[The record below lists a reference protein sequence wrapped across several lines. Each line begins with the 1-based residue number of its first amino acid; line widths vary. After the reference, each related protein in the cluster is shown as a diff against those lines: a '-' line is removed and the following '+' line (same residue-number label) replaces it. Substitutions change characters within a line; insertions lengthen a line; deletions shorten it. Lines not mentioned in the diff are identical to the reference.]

1 MPALQRPET
10 WSHTDSLVIRLGY
23 EPCRHTYSLY
33 AHWRACEYGSE
44 ILWGMAT
51 VVPRLKK
58 RRISPHAS
66 GDATS
71 PSTSQRG
78 MIDAS
83 YMPISSPMHDVPMY
97 YSAPSSDIHASSYPA
112 ASASDVMLNQPL
124 PSGPDAPSHPRP
136 RMCIHEIING
146 QEQPVY
152 VVSDDDDDDDGPP
165 PASPLQGHAPLASTR
180 PAINAGSKRKSPGLG
195 SLLRLRL

>member
-1 MPALQRPET
+1 
-10 WSHTDSLVIRLGY
+10 
-23 EPCRHTYSLY
+23 
-33 AHWRACEYGSE
+33 
-44 ILWGMAT
+44 MAT

-97 YSAPSSDIHASSYPA
+97 YSAPSSDIHASSYPV
-112 ASASDVMLNQPL
+112 ASSSDVMLNQPL

-152 VVSDDDDDDDGPP
+152 VVSDDDDDDDDDEEEDEDFEAESDDDDGGSPSEGSSDDEDDDAVPDEDDPP
-165 PASPLQGHAPLASTR
+165 K
-180 PAINAGSKRKSPGLG
+180 SKKPRT
-195 SLLRLRL
+195 